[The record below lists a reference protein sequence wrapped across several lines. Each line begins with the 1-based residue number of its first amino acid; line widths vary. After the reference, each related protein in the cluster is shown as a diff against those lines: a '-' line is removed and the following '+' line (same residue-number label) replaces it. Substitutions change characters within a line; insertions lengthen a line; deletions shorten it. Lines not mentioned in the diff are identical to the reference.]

1 MGSRGKTSV
10 IILIV
15 LILISL
21 GLAGGTFYLL
31 QNERNE
37 KVRVQQ
43 QLEAVKAKEL
53 EVLENLKAAK
63 KEIATLENRLQE
75 ARLQSEKITLSLEQ
89 EKSARKDA
97 LSQID
102 QMYAQL
108 EEQKKSKAYLEK
120 MFYETSD
127 ELSKMQ
133 AQSKDIESKRLAL
146 EKKVKELEDQAHK
159 IELGKIVVSPEGAV
173 GGATAGKTGAEVP
186 KKDASAKLEGKVLVI
201 NKDYNFVV
209 TNLGKKE
216 GIDIGDVFSVYHGPD
231 YIGDVK
237 IEKIHDSMSAA
248 GFVSTET
255 KDKVSE
261 GDKVIQKAK

>member
-1 MGSRGKTSV
+1 MGSKGKTSV

-37 KVRVQQ
+37 KARVQQ
-43 QLEAVKAKEL
+43 QLEVVKAKEL
-53 EVLENLKAAK
+53 EVSENLKTAK
-63 KEIATLENRLQE
+63 KEIATLEDRLQE
-75 ARLQSEKITLSLEQ
+75 TRLQSEKLTMSLEQ
-89 EKSARKDA
+89 EKSAKKEA
-97 LSQID
+97 LAQID

-108 EEQKKSKAYLEK
+108 EEQKKAKAYLEK

-133 AQSKDIESKRLAL
+133 AQAKDIESKRLVL

-159 IELGKIVVSPEGAV
+159 IELGKIVVSPEGVA
-173 GGATAGKTGAEVP
+173 GQAAGK
-186 KKDASAKLEGKVLVI
+186 ASADGSKKEASANLEGKVLVI

-248 GFVSTET
+248 GFVSAET

>member
-1 MGSRGKTSV
+1 MGSKGKTSV

-37 KVRVQQ
+37 KARVQQ
-43 QLEAVKAKEL
+43 QLEVVKAKEL
-53 EVLENLKAAK
+53 EVSENLKTAK
-63 KEIATLENRLQE
+63 KEIATLEDRLQE
-75 ARLQSEKITLSLEQ
+75 TRLQSEKLTMSLEQ
-89 EKSARKDA
+89 EKSAKKEA
-97 LSQID
+97 LTQID

-108 EEQKKSKAYLEK
+108 EEQKKAKAYLEK

-133 AQSKDIESKRLAL
+133 AQAKDIETKRLAL

-159 IELGKIVVSPEGAV
+159 IELGKIVVSPEGA
-173 GGATAGKTGAEVP
+173 GQAAGKAPADGS
-186 KKDASAKLEGKVLVI
+186 KKEASANLEGKVLVI

-248 GFVSTET
+248 GFVSAET